1 MTSRLL
7 LCALR
12 DRLTAALAASPF
24 PASRG
29 AARPARVYLH
39 GLPREQDEA
48 CYPFVVLR
56 WSGGEVASEADHRV
70 ILRDSV
76 ALALGVYSPD
86 GSPEAAGLLLAELLD
101 RLRRVL
107 WTTRLLADRFVLEE
121 PLKAAMP
128 GPRERWNEYHLATLE
143 TTWNYVWPPL
153 TALAPSSAP
162 VESL

>member
-12 DRLTAALAASPF
+12 DRLTAELADRPF
-24 PASRG
+24 PAARG

-39 GLPREQDEA
+39 GLPREQEEA

-56 WSGGEVASEADHRV
+56 WSGGEVSSQADHRV
-70 ILRDSV
+70 VLRDSV

-86 GSPEAAGLLLAELLD
+86 SQEEAGLLLAELLD
-101 RLRRVL
+101 LLRRVL
-107 WTTRLLADRFVLEE
+107 WTTRLLADRFALEE
-121 PLKAAMP
+121 PLKAAIP
-128 GPRERWNEYHLATLE
+128 GPRDRWNEYHLATLE
-143 TTWNYVWPPL
+143 TSWNYVWPPL
-153 TALAPSSAP
+153 TALAPSSAS

>member
-12 DRLTAALAASPF
+12 DRLSAALAAHPF
-24 PASRG
+24 PAARG

-39 GLPREQDEA
+39 GLPRELEEA

-70 ILRDSV
+70 VLRDSV
-76 ALALGVYSPD
+76 ALALGVHSPD
-86 GSPEAAGLLLAELLD
+86 SQEEAGLLLAELLD
-101 RLRRVL
+101 LLRRVL

-121 PLKAAMP
+121 PLKAAIP
-128 GPRERWNEYHLATLE
+128 GPRERWNEYHLATLQ
-143 TTWNYVWPPL
+143 TSWNYVWPPL
-153 TALAPSSAP
+153 TALAPSSAS

>member
-12 DRLTAALAASPF
+12 DRLTAELAARPF
-24 PASRG
+24 PAARS

-39 GLPREQDEA
+39 GLPRDREEA

-70 ILRDSV
+70 VLRDSV

-86 GSPEAAGLLLAELLD
+86 SQEEAGLLLAELLD
-101 RLRRVL
+101 LLRRVI
-107 WTTRLLADRFVLEE
+107 WTTRLLAGRFVLDE
-121 PLKAAMP
+121 PLKAAIP
-128 GPRERWNEYHLATLE
+128 GPRDRWNEYHLATLE
-143 TTWNYVWPPL
+143 TSWNYTWPPL
-153 TALAPSSAP
+153 TALAPSSA
-162 VESL
+162 VESV

>member
-12 DRLTAALAASPF
+12 DRLTAELAAHPF
-24 PASRG
+24 PAARG

-39 GLPREQDEA
+39 GLPREQEEA

-70 ILRDSV
+70 VLRDSV

-86 GSPEAAGLLLAELLD
+86 SQEEAGLLLAELLD
-101 RLRRVL
+101 LLRRVL
-107 WTTRLLADRFVLEE
+107 WTTRLLAGRFALEE
-121 PLKAAMP
+121 PLKAAIP
-128 GPRERWNEYHLATLE
+128 GPRDRWNEYHLATLE
-143 TTWNYVWPPL
+143 TSWNYTWPPL
-153 TALAPSSAP
+153 TALAPSSAS